1 VTADGR
7 TAAELD
13 PVSRVTARMFI
24 IGAGVVSLA
33 FSIAL
38 TANPSAQSQ
47 LSIPVLGVVAI
58 ALLVASYAFLYVS
71 ADPFGPV
78 LSRARHQLFFA
89 GVLSASVLN
98 ALSQFGSD
106 TLIRD
111 DWGAVCLGVA
121 LLVAAPYRLPREI
134 VGFMMQAVTVSFTLA
149 VVQKLTSDTEVEL
162 AVLVVVAAV
171 PVLAIGLGAAAYAR
185 SLIASLQGAVLA
197 AKDAR
202 RQHDDDV
209 RRRLAESDSMGQL
222 GALRAEVVPFL
233 ERLERERELRPE
245 DPGLAAGLASALRL
259 AIVQRLSQSSLAD
272 AVDDYSDEE
281 GAAALLSGRQRAALR
296 AAAGAEGERD
306 GASSAVVALALER
319 SATGGRGRLE
329 LRGERGAAQTASIM
343 PFVRILKLVFSGVD
357 VTSGTSGT
365 VITFRFDGD
374 PASSAVSWN
383 M

>member
-1 VTADGR
+1 VTTDGR

-13 PVSRVTARMFI
+13 PVSRVTARVFI

-33 FSIAL
+33 FSVAL

-78 LSRARHQLFFA
+78 LSRARYQLFFA

-134 VGFMMQAVTVSFTLA
+134 VGFMTQAVTVSFTLA
-149 VVQKLTSDTEVEL
+149 VVQKLTSDTDVEL

-171 PVLAIGLGAAAYAR
+171 PVLAIGLAAAAYAR
-185 SLIASLQGAVLA
+185 SLIASLEGAVLA
-197 AKDAR
+197 AEDAR

-222 GALRAEVVPFL
+222 GALRADVVPFL

-245 DPGLAAGLASALRL
+245 DPGLATDLASALRL

-296 AAAGAEGERD
+296 AAARAAAERD
-306 GASSAVVALALER
+306 GASSAVVALTLER
-319 SATGGRGRLE
+319 SAAGGRGRLE
-329 LRGERGAAQTASIM
+329 LRGQRGAAQTASIM

-357 VTSGTSGT
+357 IASGTSGT